1 MAILMPALFERDSL
15 HRSNPSL
22 QPTQLLNSRPA
33 RPAALNV
40 GQDLLLRPALRG
52 DSQKA
57 QQGHRRGD
65 HPVVAEEARGE
76 ITDAAQSFS
85 TESIRGRT
93 HEEPAGCGGTS
104 SRDEQGVQH
113 DANTGRSNGLPTPTL

>member
-1 MAILMPALFERDSL
+1 MDQPQRNEHRVRRGRGHDERKED
-15 HRSNPSL
+15 
-22 QPTQLLNSRPA
+22 
-33 RPAALNV
+33 V
-40 GQDLLLRPALRG
+40 GGQTG
-52 DSQKA
+52 VKVDSQKA

-104 SRDEQGVQH
+104 SRDEQGGL
-113 DANTGRSNGLPTPTL
+113 DYANTGRSNGLPTPTL

>member
-1 MAILMPALFERDSL
+1 MNERAKHDADAGPREEPGS
-15 HRSNPSL
+15 
-22 QPTQLLNSRPA
+22 SRHLDWA
-33 RPAALNV
+33 HEV
-40 GQDLLLRPALRG
+40 

>member
-1 MAILMPALFERDSL
+1 MNERAKHDADAGPREEPGS
-15 HRSNPSL
+15 
-22 QPTQLLNSRPA
+22 SRHLDWA
-33 RPAALNV
+33 HEV
-40 GQDLLLRPALRG
+40 

-85 TESIRGRT
+85 STGIDAPT
-93 HEEPAGCGGTS
+93 LTS
-104 SRDEQGVQH
+104 SIDLRRPWESTEPRRQSLARPGSSCGVEVI
-113 DANTGRSNGLPTPTL
+113 L